1 MKPRMGQIAQRT
13 RVARFDVEGADW
25 EIEYRPFSRD
35 LLKDAMS
42 KEKTDEERLDAAID
56 LLSSVVRR
64 WNLEDDEGNE
74 KPFDADWLGAMGLD
88 YVGML
93 LNGLYEDM
101 ASPKGKPTDS
111 PAGS

>member
-1 MKPRMGQIAQRT
+1 MKPNAGLIAKRT
-13 RVARFDVEGADW
+13 RVARFEVEGADW
-25 EIEYRPFSRD
+25 EIDYTPFSRD

-42 KEKTDEERLDAAID
+42 KEKTDEERLDASID
-56 LLSSVVRR
+56 LLSKVVRR
-64 WNLEDDEGNE
+64 WNLEDDEGNV

-101 ASPKGKPTDS
+101 SNPKGKPTPS
-111 PAGS
+111 PAG